1 MKNKAFNIDSA
12 AHPLCTSR
20 SLPPSPLPGV
30 PLQVTPI
37 VYSVETASLLNYL
50 SMFLDLKQTI
60 IYSSRNPKPGDL

>member
-1 MKNKAFNIDSA
+1 MKNEAFNIDSV
-12 AHPLCTSR
+12 AHPYGYVC
-20 SLPPSPLPGV
+20 PPPFPGV